1 MQQILKNIIT
11 IIGLGKLLNAVWEMV
26 YDELEKLT
34 KESTATWDDKAV
46 KILDE
51 MIKSV
56 ILSLDVKRQ

>member
-46 KILDE
+46 KVLDE
-51 MIKSV
+51 IIKSV
-56 ILSLDVKRQ
+56 ILSLDVKKQ

>member
-26 YDELEKLT
+26 YEELEKLT

-56 ILSLDVKRQ
+56 ILSLDVKKQ